1 MDENKNI
8 PAAPESAPQNGSA
21 SPATWEEAKSEM
33 KQAVREGVS
42 EEKADFKKNPLWYI
56 VRCIIVVAVVAFI
69 FTRCSGTTKH
79 QILETAKTFTLG
91 DNQVSLGEAAETN
104 LTNVEWT
111 CGKVDDGYWT
121 VTLSGYNPN
130 EDSNVTL
137 LMEITEISDTQVS
150 YVVTYAE
157 INGMGSYENCDIN
170 YAIALVYDNVGQAL
184 VDSLTSYLLGL

>member
-1 MDENKNI
+1 M
-8 PAAPESAPQNGSA
+8 
-21 SPATWEEAKSEM
+21 
-33 KQAVREGVS
+33 
-42 EEKADFKKNPLWYI
+42 
-56 VRCIIVVAVVAFI
+56 VAVVAFI

-157 INGMGSYENCDIN
+157 INGMGSYENSDIN